1 MSENIERMAYA
12 DAILYANDLV
22 NTLDHFCS
30 RIEIA
35 GSLRRK
41 KETIGDIEIVLIPRR
56 GLDLFGSTMVYDDFG
71 VEVALRAEGFHF
83 TKNGSLY
90 KQAYNTSIVRSG
102 DKGPV
107 MFDLFL
113 TTPEKWGC
121 IFTIRT
127 GSAEFSHNL
136 VTKKSI
142 GGWCPSNLNFK
153 DGRIWN
159 GNHVLDTPEEA
170 DVFSALDL
178 SWVRPEDR

>member
-1 MSENIERMAYA
+1 MSDNQERMPYMEAMAYA
-12 DAILYANDLV
+12 TTMVYYLSPL
-22 NTLDHFCS
+22 CS

-41 KETIGDIEIVLIPRR
+41 KETIGDIEIVLILKPEFDMF
-56 GLDLFGSTMVYDDFG
+56 GAPVESSDSGIVDSLTEHGFKFIKNGKKYKQVSFYNGVTVDLF
-71 VEVALRAEGFHF
+71 
-83 TKNGSLY
+83 
-90 KQAYNTSIVRSG
+90 I
-102 DKGPV
+102 
-107 MFDLFL
+107 

-121 IFTIRT
+121 IFLIRT

-159 GNHVLDTPEEA
+159 GERVMDTPEEE
-170 DVFSALDL
+170 DVFRALGID
-178 SWVRPEDR
+178 WYRPEER